1 MKNSEI
7 ISKNCGSDVT
17 YMQMQIENIVDSNK
31 PDIFKYFAI
40 MKECWRFGET
50 IWQVYKNKGH
60 FGK

>member
-1 MKNSEI
+1 MTNSEI
-7 ISKNCGSDVT
+7 ISKNCGPSVT
-17 YMQMQIENIVDSNK
+17 YMQMTVEKIVDSNK

-40 MKECWRFGET
+40 MKECWRLSET